1 MNALTIVV
9 YETVVGA
16 TGLAEVA
23 DVVATVLLDP
33 VGPLLELDEVLEVAV
48 WELDEVVDGV
58 QLGRVKVPL

>member
-1 MNALTIVV
+1 VNALTIVV